1 MSPSKPAS
9 RQKDESVS
17 PKNTTGDTCLFLVY
31 GADDLSATR
40 KADDIVNRLCPVEE
54 QAFGL
59 ETFDPDPDLNADAV
73 CAFLRNMTEA
83 LLTPP
88 FLGGAKTVYVRNAPF
103 FNPMVEPGKFASV
116 KAETERLVDRLKTGL
131 PDGVRLVL
139 LTRAVHKSTTF
150 FKTFQKLGEVHAFDV
165 AEKDKDIQ
173 ADFIPR
179 VERLLKEKGITMSG
193 EVMATFLDRAGSGLR
208 HVTSEIE
215 KLALYMG
222 DRTCVTTDDLYLMIA
237 PIREGKFWEFADA
250 FCTGDLAHT
259 LRVMHRLLG
268 QGENAV
274 GLIVNLQNRLRDM
287 LVMADCLKR
296 GWAQLSGSDRWRKLS
311 WSVSPEGETVLSQLE
326 KDPRKGNPYAATMLA
341 AQAARFPAGRWF
353 RWLNAAVDAQA
364 AMTGGDAI
372 DPNLSLEIFT
382 TRTLGELAVR
392 NRPLVSTRQKQAPD
406 LARRDGVHVRGHKTV
421 MALD

>member
-1 MSPSKPAS
+1 MSTS
-9 RQKDESVS
+9 RQKNESAS
-17 PKNTTGDTCLFLVY
+17 TNKTTGDTCIFLVY

-40 KADDIVNRLCPVEE
+40 KADDIVNRLCPIEE

-116 KAETERLVDRLKTGL
+116 KAETERLVERLKTGL
-131 PDGVRLVL
+131 PAGVRLVL
-139 LTRAVHKSTTF
+139 LTRAVHKATSF
-150 FKTFQKLGEVHAFDV
+150 YKTFQKLGEVHAFDV
-165 AEKDKDIQ
+165 AEKNKEIET
-173 ADFIPR
+173 DFIPQ
-179 VERLLKEKGITMSG
+179 VERLLAENGITMSG

-215 KLALYMG
+215 KLS
-222 DRTCVTTDDLYLMIA
+222 LYLGERTRVTAEDLTLMVA
-237 PIREGKFWEFADA
+237 PVREGKFWEFADA
-250 FCTGDLAHT
+250 FCSGDLAHT

-287 LVMADCLKR
+287 LLMADCLKR
-296 GWAQLSGSDRWRKLS
+296 GWAQLSGGDRWRKLS
-311 WSVSPEGETVLSQLE
+311 WSVSPEGETILSTLE

-341 AQAARFPAGRWF
+341 AQAARFPVGRWF

-372 DPNLSLEIFT
+372 DPDLSLEIFT

-392 NRPLVSTRQKQAPD
+392 DRSCSSTR
-406 LARRDGVHVRGHKTV
+406 
-421 MALD
+421 